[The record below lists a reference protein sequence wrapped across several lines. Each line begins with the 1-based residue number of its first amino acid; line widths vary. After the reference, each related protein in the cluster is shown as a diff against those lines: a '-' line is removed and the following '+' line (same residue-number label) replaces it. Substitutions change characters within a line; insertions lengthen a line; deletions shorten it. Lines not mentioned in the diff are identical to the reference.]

1 MTPLEAQVDQAVLA
15 LGKIEEQILY
25 WSTTNRPDGMSEGE
39 AMRLA
44 SLRESIIQVG
54 LSLIEAQQI
63 TGENVVAFR
72 GSEMR

>member
-1 MTPLEAQVDQAVLA
+1 MSPLEAQVDQAVLA

-25 WSTTNRPDGMSEGE
+25 WSGTGRPGGMTEGE

-54 LSLIEAQQI
+54 VSLVEAQRI
-63 TGENVVAFR
+63 SSENVVAMVK
-72 GSEMR
+72 G